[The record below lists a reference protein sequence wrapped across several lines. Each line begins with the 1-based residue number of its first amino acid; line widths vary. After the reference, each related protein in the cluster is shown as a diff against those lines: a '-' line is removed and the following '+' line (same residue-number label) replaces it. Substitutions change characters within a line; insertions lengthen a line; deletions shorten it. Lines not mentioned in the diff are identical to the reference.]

1 MLSVKETKREEAYHE
16 KPVTFP
22 WSVMPIRREPAVQK
36 RKPFFG
42 NMIFCT
48 RELS

>member
-1 MLSVKETKREEAYHE
+1 MLSVKATKREEAYHE

-22 WSVMPIRREPAVQK
+22 WSVMPIRLEPAVKK

>member
-1 MLSVKETKREEAYHE
+1 MLSVKATKREEAYHE

-22 WSVMPIRREPAVQK
+22 WSFMPISLEPAVKK